1 MKRRQQAPKPLRGS
15 LDGPSRTI
23 IVEPVAEPE
32 PEREIELEPVPP
44 GKPEKVPVPPA
55 KPAR

>member
-1 MKRRQQAPKPLRGS
+1 

-23 IVEPVAEPE
+23 IVEPVAEPV
-32 PEREIELEPVPP
+32 PEREIELEPAPP
-44 GKPEKVPVPPA
+44 GEPEKVTAPPA

>member
-23 IVEPVAEPE
+23 IVEPVAEPM
-32 PEREIELEPVPP
+32 PEREIELEPAPP
-44 GKPEKVPVPPA
+44 GEPEKVTAPPA
-55 KPAR
+55 KPTR